1 MRIQNIT
8 YALCMAA
15 TANAVRLQTATQ
27 ENSVDEV
34 YDQLHDIDGKLNIVC
49 AFLGQN
55 CSIAFEEMARD
66 IIRWNQP
73 TGLAQVETSTENVW
87 DWVQSIGET
96 VTEKYLDFTGENEPY
111 VTAALMGIIAL
122 NPMLAGPGIAA
133 AIVAGTLNLDDYD
146 ITDEAKE
153 EIMTM
158 TNTITGSIN
167 NDSS

>member
-1 MRIQNIT
+1 
-8 YALCMAA
+8 
-15 TANAVRLQTATQ
+15 
-27 ENSVDEV
+27 
-34 YDQLHDIDGKLNIVC
+34 
-49 AFLGQN
+49 
-55 CSIAFEEMARD
+55 
-66 IIRWNQP
+66 
-73 TGLAQVETSTENVW
+73 
-87 DWVQSIGET
+87 
-96 VTEKYLDFTGENEPY
+96 
-111 VTAALMGIIAL
+111 MGIIAL

>member
-1 MRIQNIT
+1 
-8 YALCMAA
+8 
-15 TANAVRLQTATQ
+15 
-27 ENSVDEV
+27 
-34 YDQLHDIDGKLNIVC
+34 
-49 AFLGQN
+49 
-55 CSIAFEEMARD
+55 MARD
-66 IIRWNQP
+66 IIGWHQP

-133 AIVAGTLNLDDYD
+133 AIVAGTLTLDDYD
-146 ITDEAKE
+146 ITEEAKE
-153 EIMTM
+153 EIMAM
-158 TNTITGSIN
+158 TNTITSNIR